1 MLNSVLKWLNFE
13 YTLSIS
19 EHINYLK
26 SENDSLKCQLD
37 AYKNEVEMIKAE
49 QKPIDTSAKD
59 AQLKMFQSALQGMQ
73 QVSWWGKKLMLT
85 VLRLSYLPEL
95 YILWL
100 IVNPTHHYYDIILP
114 AWTLYFV
121 ANSKSYQ
128 PLLWHNSPLVTYPA
142 LKYRSEEHLGSL

>member
-1 MLNSVLKWLNFE
+1 MYPV
-13 YTLSIS
+13 S

-73 QVSWWGKKLMLT
+73 QVS
-85 VLRLSYLPEL
+85 
-95 YILWL
+95 
-100 IVNPTHHYYDIILP
+100 
-114 AWTLYFV
+114 
-121 ANSKSYQ
+121 
-128 PLLWHNSPLVTYPA
+128 
-142 LKYRSEEHLGSL
+142 